1 MIAGGAWP
9 LHVRTEPGHYVL
21 FTSAGHIREIPVL
34 QRIRAVRKSDRG
46 FTLTELLITII
57 ILGVLAAIVVFA
69 VGAFTNDGKQV
80 ACQTDKKSVEV
91 AVETYTAKTGGFP
104 ASVTALVTAG
114 YLKEAPATG
123 NGYTIG
129 LDQTNKTVTATGA
142 NAC

>member
-1 MIAGGAWP
+1 MSGRSPGTTCCSHRLVISGRYPCYSASGQF
-9 LHVRTEPGHYVL
+9 VRATAA
-21 FTSAGHIREIPVL
+21 S
-34 QRIRAVRKSDRG
+34 
-46 FTLTELLITII
+46 LTELLITII

-80 ACQTDKKSVEV
+80 ACQTDKKNVEV
-91 AVETYTAKTGGFP
+91 AVEAYTAKTGGFP